1 MAWTTKTIK
10 RFGMQVQE
18 VLYYCLGEVKLRIF
32 WRLINVATAVCVE
45 LLIERNSSAFVV
57 IWADLMICSEFSGS
71 LVFIDS
77 T

>member
-1 MAWTTKTIK
+1 
-10 RFGMQVQE
+10 MQVQE
-18 VLYYCLGEVKLRIF
+18 VLYYCLGEVKLQIF
-32 WRLINVATAVCVE
+32 RRLINVATAVCVE